1 MYGWI
6 SIFVLMLLF
15 APTLSASIGME
26 PVFVLITRILFGL
39 LLALSALTFVLR
51 RRA

>member
-15 APTLSASIGME
+15 APALSASVGME
-26 PVFVLITRILFGL
+26 PAFVLITRIVFGIL
-39 LLALSALTFVLR
+39 LLLSALTFVLR